1 MGHQPRTKWDIVNP
15 WNPLQEIEL
24 ARKVESLQRTK
35 RETIAF
41 LVELEGNLNA
51 TKAELEKL
59 RAVNKRAIQSEI
71 TFSGVAAPKR
81 KRGPYKRVEGVKLT
95 KTKLGA
101 QEIRKS
107 AQKRLDNGTVIR
119 PNAKR

>member
-1 MGHQPRTKWDIVNP
+1 M
-15 WNPLQEIEL
+15 

-41 LVELEGNLNA
+41 LVELEGSINT

-59 RAVNKRAIQSEI
+59 RAVNKRAVQSEL
-71 TFSGVAAPKR
+71 TFSGVVAPKR

-107 AQKRLDNGTVIR
+107 AQKRLDDGTAIR
-119 PNAKR
+119 ANARK